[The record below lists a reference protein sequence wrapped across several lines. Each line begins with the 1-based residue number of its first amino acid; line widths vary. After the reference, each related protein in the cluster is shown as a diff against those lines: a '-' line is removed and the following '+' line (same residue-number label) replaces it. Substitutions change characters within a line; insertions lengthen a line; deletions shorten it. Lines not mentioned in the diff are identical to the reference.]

1 MLIPSI
7 DLKGGKVVQ
16 LVQGART
23 ALEDPDLDRWIDRF
37 RGFPIVQLIDL
48 DAAMGRGDNAALV
61 ARVLRELP
69 CQVGGG
75 IRTADRARALVD
87 AGARRVIAGSAL
99 FADGAVNTAAASA
112 LSEAVGPAALVAAVD
127 CRGGEV
133 LVAGWKA
140 GARVSPDAAIAAL
153 EPFTGT
159 FLCTLVETEGT
170 LRGIDIATIAALR
183 AGTSRGFIAAGGIR
197 SQAEIDAL
205 AALGAD
211 AVVGMAIYTGLIEVG

>member
-23 ALEDPDLDRWIDRF
+23 VIEDANLDYWIARF
-37 RGFPIVQLIDL
+37 ERFPLVQLIDL
-48 DAAMGRGDNAALV
+48 DAAMGTGDNEAMAAIV
-61 ARVLRELP
+61 MSRLP

-75 IRTADRARALVD
+75 IRTPDRARRLLD

-99 FADGAVNTAAASA
+99 FANGSIDAAAA
-112 LSEAVGPAALVAAVD
+112 ARFAAAVGADALVAAID

-133 LVAGWKA
+133 VAGGWTHRTGVTA
-140 GARVSPDAAIAAL
+140 GDAIRAL
-153 EPFTGT
+153 EPHAGA

-170 LRGIDIATIAALR
+170 MQGIDLDEVGRLR
-183 AGTSRGFIAAGGIR
+183 ALTARGFIAAGGIR
-197 SQAEIDAL
+197 SMREVEALDAI
-205 AALGAD
+205 GAD
-211 AVVGMAIYTGLIEVG
+211 AVVGMAIYTGAMEVR